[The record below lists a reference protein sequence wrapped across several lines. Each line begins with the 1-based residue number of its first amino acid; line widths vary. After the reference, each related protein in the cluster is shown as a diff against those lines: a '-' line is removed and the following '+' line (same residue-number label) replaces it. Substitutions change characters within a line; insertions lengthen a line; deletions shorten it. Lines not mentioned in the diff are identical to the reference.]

1 MVVPRTHNS
10 YSLGSTPG
18 AGTKVVYM
26 LKTNPF
32 PEILELIPETDTVVS
47 LLLSDKIRIVV
58 EKSTNKHINNAFVLM
73 LLVELAKAGYV
84 ELKEFGWHDSN
95 ETIFIIKKVING
107 NQNK

>member
-1 MVVPRTHNS
+1 
-10 YSLGSTPG
+10 
-18 AGTKVVYM
+18 M

-32 PEILELIPETDTVVS
+32 PRILEVIPETDTVVS
-47 LLLSDKIRIVV
+47 LFLADAIRTVV
-58 EKSTNKHINNAFVLM
+58 EKTTSRAVNNAFILM

-84 ELKEFGWHDSN
+84 ELKEYGWHDSS